1 IRHRRVSPA
10 RRPFFMTFH
19 KCSIPATW
27 TPARLLVFNA
37 PAFRALLSQAPRVR
51 RKVVSRAALRLASS
65 S

>member
-1 IRHRRVSPA
+1 
-10 RRPFFMTFH
+10 MTFH
-19 KCSIPATW
+19 KCSIPATG